1 MKTISLDPGRILLN
15 PERNFSRSG
24 RPHDAALVEELA
36 EAIFRDG
43 QITPVEV
50 YPLAFKPD
58 EPQEDTP
65 ETRALGEQRRA
76 GKKRVGAYGLISGYR
91 RVLAARL
98 LQERGETPELW
109 TGQIAASIAPAGLD
123 ERAIEDRN
131 LEENAAREGLTPID
145 RAVVISL
152 LTRPLEEGGRGET
165 MELAAKR
172 LRLSGGVPQ
181 ARKLVQLCAL
191 CPAAAEL
198 VRDHYHDPDI
208 GIPLSKAVT
217 LAHRSAEEQLEIIE
231 AARDAAGRVTPK
243 AIRALLA
250 PHQGRQGQPPAPSG
264 AALTRLAIR
273 LERLDKAALERAGV
287 SPSERDL
294 LREVFHYLTDKPH
307 KLSEGLVRILKGG
320 LAQ

>member
-1 MKTISLDPGRILLN
+1 MKTISLDPDRILLS

-36 EAIFRDG
+36 EAMLRDG
-43 QITPVEV
+43 QITPAEV
-50 YPLAFKPD
+50 YPLAWKAD
-58 EPQEDTP
+58 EPREDTP
-65 ETRALGEQRRA
+65 EARALGEQRRA
-76 GKKRVGAYGLISGYR
+76 SKKRVDAYGLISGYR

-98 LQERGETPELW
+98 LKERGETSELW
-109 TGQIAASIAPAGLD
+109 LGQIAASTAPAGLD

-145 RAVVISL
+145 RAVVISQ
-152 LTRPLEEGGRGET
+152 LTRPVEEGGRGET

-172 LRLSGGVPQ
+172 LRLPGGVPQ

-191 CPAAAEL
+191 CPEAAEL

-217 LAHRSAEEQLEIIE
+217 LARRSAEEQLEIIA
-231 AARDAAGRVTPK
+231 AARDSAGRVTPK
-243 AIRALLA
+243 AIRGLLA

-264 AALTRLAIR
+264 AALTRLGVR
-273 LERLDKAALERAGV
+273 LKRLPEEALKRAGV
-287 SPSERDL
+287 TSEQRDL
-294 LREVFHYLTDKPH
+294 LHNLVAYLTDQPH
-307 KLSEGLVRILKGG
+307 ELPPGLVRIIKGG